1 MQLTPAR
8 RRERGPGQVDWVA
21 MSPASSARASRPY
34 SRLAGATVPEEAA
47 VLASAVTSPRYKGAV
62 PTVEVQL
69 FEKVSAEARPKARR
83 RRDGAEEAL
92 TAADLGVAVAAL
104 RRFALQFD
112 GFDYPAASMAMY
124 LRDQASSSGGGGA
137 AWREAREYPEVDAKV
152 ATVMQAVLREHAK
165 EYAKEYAKEHA
176 QEHALL
182 TAPASAAERR
192 VTPADNARAHFS
204 DRALEELAA
213 SSPLGSPGEE
223 LPPEMAEQVAGFLEG
238 AGRRIESEFAP
249 SLQ

>member
-83 RRDGAEEAL
+83 RRGGAEEAL

-112 GFDYPAASMAMY
+112 GFEYPAASMAMY

-165 EYAKEYAKEHA
+165 EYAKEHAKEHA
-176 QEHALL
+176 LPK
-182 TAPASAAERR
+182 APASAAASR
-192 VTPADNARAHFS
+192 VTPADNDRAHFS
-204 DRALEELAA
+204 DRVLEELAA

-249 SLQ
+249 SVQ